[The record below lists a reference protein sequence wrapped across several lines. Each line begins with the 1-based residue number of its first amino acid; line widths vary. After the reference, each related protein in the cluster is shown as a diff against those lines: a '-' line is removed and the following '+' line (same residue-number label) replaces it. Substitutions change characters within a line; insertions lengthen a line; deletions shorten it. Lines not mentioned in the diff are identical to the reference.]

1 MVNTK
6 KLKGEK
12 TPTEEENRDTN
23 LAAANENIN
32 PMDSV
37 EEEEEEDENYG
48 DTRDFS
54 TPLNS
59 LEISLIELGELVNAR
74 EEEMR
79 EWTKALEK
87 LESLHWKKRMEALDM
102 IVTALEAY
110 VEKVGEDSLE
120 DSPQDVK
127 EKEKKGNGVKRTV
140 CTLDDNLNK
149 PMSRSKKEKCDLCT
163 CTTRNIGVVLLQA
176 GLDLVTSVFLQIIH
190 LIFEC
195 LKTANAK
202 VRAVI
207 LKVQE

>member
-1 MVNTK
+1 
-6 KLKGEK
+6 
-12 TPTEEENRDTN
+12 
-23 LAAANENIN
+23 
-32 PMDSV
+32 MDSV

-87 LESLHWKKRMEALDM
+87 RESLHWKKKMEALDM

-127 EKEKKGNGVKRTV
+127 EKEKKGKGVKRTV

-149 PMSRSKKEKCDLCT
+149 PMS
-163 CTTRNIGVVLLQA
+163 VVLLQA
-176 GLDLVTSVFLQIIH
+176 GLDLVMSVFLQIIH

-207 LKVQE
+207 LKVQG

>member
-32 PMDSV
+32 PMDS
-37 EEEEEEDENYG
+37 
-48 DTRDFS
+48 DFI
-54 TPLNS
+54 TPLNI

-87 LESLHWKKRMEALDM
+87 LESLHWKKKMEALDM

-110 VEKVGEDSLE
+110 VEKVGE

-149 PMSRSKKEKCDLCT
+149 PMSRSKKEK
-163 CTTRNIGVVLLQA
+163 
-176 GLDLVTSVFLQIIH
+176 
-190 LIFEC
+190 
-195 LKTANAK
+195 
-202 VRAVI
+202 
-207 LKVQE
+207 